1 MEIILSKTNYS
12 KYLRKWSIT
21 NVVSTLSS
29 SVYSETLKKYLVS
42 IHKDL
47 LIKYYIKFPFE
58 TILKDYKYVLLYDD
72 IAKEIYKKYI
82 NYDNVIDLLNNIYT
96 ECYYNRDEII
106 KKYYKLNRT
115 YFNKIIDE
123 TDFALFSSYSKYKIN
138 SLKKNIFEYFFDI
151 YHDEILEKYKMI
163 NTSILEE
170 IVHNDKESDVIK
182 DFAYEALYP
191 DKVDRECIKEI
202 TKYFGY
208 SKDDDYYSTL
218 KTFLNN
224 INFDIKLFIQYG
236 LNNDKTIFIMNDIL
250 KNNEVQKFLKLKN
263 FIENNYSFII
273 NDANK
278 VESLCKILLSYYK
291 YKNLFN
297 NIDYLALNKNNI

>member
-1 MEIILSKTNYS
+1 
-12 KYLRKWSIT
+12 
-21 NVVSTLSS
+21 
-29 SVYSETLKKYLVS
+29 
-42 IHKDL
+42 
-47 LIKYYIKFPFE
+47 
-58 TILKDYKYVLLYDD
+58 
-72 IAKEIYKKYI
+72 
-82 NYDNVIDLLNNIYT
+82 
-96 ECYYNRDEII
+96 
-106 KKYYKLNRT
+106 
-115 YFNKIIDE
+115 
-123 TDFALFSSYSKYKIN
+123 
-138 SLKKNIFEYFFDI
+138 
-151 YHDEILEKYKMI
+151 MI

-278 VESLCKILLSYYK
+278 V
-291 YKNLFN
+291 
-297 NIDYLALNKNNI
+297 

>member
-1 MEIILSKTNYS
+1 M
-12 KYLRKWSIT
+12 
-21 NVVSTLSS
+21 
-29 SVYSETLKKYLVS
+29 
-42 IHKDL
+42 
-47 LIKYYIKFPFE
+47 
-58 TILKDYKYVLLYDD
+58 
-72 IAKEIYKKYI
+72 
-82 NYDNVIDLLNNIYT
+82 LLNI
-96 ECYYNRDEII
+96 
-106 KKYYKLNRT
+106 
-115 YFNKIIDE
+115 
-123 TDFALFSSYSKYKIN
+123 
-138 SLKKNIFEYFFDI
+138 FDI

-191 DKVDRECIKEI
+191 DKVDRKCIKEI

-250 KNNEVQKFLKLKN
+250 KIMKFK
-263 FIENNYSFII
+263 SF
-273 NDANK
+273 
-278 VESLCKILLSYYK
+278 
-291 YKNLFN
+291 
-297 NIDYLALNKNNI
+297 